1 MGDPAMRVKICGVR
15 RVEDALLA
23 AELGADAI
31 GVLVGQHHPSPDF
44 IGVEQ
49 AAAVMRAVSPL
60 RTWPPRSPWC
70 NPTGWM

>member
-1 MGDPAMRVKICGVR
+1 MGDPAVRVKICGVR
-15 RVEDALLA
+15 CVEDALLA

-49 AAAVMRAVSPL
+49 AAAVMQAASPL
-60 RTWPPRSPWC
+60 RTWPPRSRWC
-70 NPTGWM
+70 NPMGWM